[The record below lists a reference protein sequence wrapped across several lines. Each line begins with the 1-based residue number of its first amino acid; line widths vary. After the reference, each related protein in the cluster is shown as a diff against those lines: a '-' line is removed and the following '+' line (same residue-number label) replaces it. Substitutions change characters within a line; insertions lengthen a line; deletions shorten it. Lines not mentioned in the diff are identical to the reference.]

1 MLKLVIPPG
10 VAETIRHLPPSVKRG
25 VREAIR
31 TIAANPDSG
40 EPLQRDLAA
49 YLKYKVRRFRIVYEI
64 DRRRRTLRIMAV
76 GPRSTIYEE
85 VAEQL
90 RSRRGELPE
99 R

>member
-10 VAETIRHLPPSVKRG
+10 VADTIRHLPPSLKHG
-25 VREAIR
+25 VRQAIR
-31 TIAANPDSG
+31 TIAANPASG
-40 EPLQRDLAA
+40 EPLQRELAA
-49 YLKYKVRRFRIVYEI
+49 YLKYKVRRFRIVYAI
-64 DRRRRTLRIMAV
+64 DRRRRMVRIMAV

-90 RSRRGELPE
+90 RDRRDETPE